1 MKMIRTKKFY
11 LSLKIASGF
20 SVAFLAW
27 MLLLG
32 KNLAAS
38 HFDNVTAS
46 VFAVLAIAAVCFLAF
61 SFFPYF
67 RGDKRWFSIPAI
79 LTCVFFISL
88 VMIWNAPMPTA
99 VI

>member
-1 MKMIRTKKFY
+1 MKIIRTKKFY
-11 LSLKIASGF
+11 LSLKIVSGF
-20 SVAFLAW
+20 SVAFLMW

-32 KNLAAS
+32 KKLAAS

-61 SFFPYF
+61 SFLPYF
-67 RGDKRWFSIPAI
+67 KGDKRWFSIPAI
-79 LTCVFFISL
+79 LTGVFFVSL
-88 VMIWNAPMPTA
+88 VIIWNAPMPMA